1 MTISQGHAALQ
12 VTFNAEHVALN
23 TTPEAANLQLPLPLL
38 AGPNTESIGSPAT
51 KIWWD
56 QDFLLTE
63 SETLLIGA
71 IVIDAQNRL
80 ETPVERAYQALLH
93 LTRGW
98 HLYRIWNYIPN
109 INEIR
114 DGLECY
120 QQFNIGRWTAFESCY
135 GRHLR
140 SYMPAASAVGLGG
153 DKAVVVFKAGRSRPE
168 YLENPSQIPAYHYPA
183 EYGPRPPCFARGVVA
198 TCPEVRRAI
207 LSGTASIEGHR
218 SIGQGDWARQFQ
230 TTQQNIEIMLN
241 RMQVSAAW
249 VPDLWPTHGIHS
261 AHFKCYLRHP
271 EALPLVRKA
280 VRDSCGQDHHFSYVL
295 ADICRSDL
303 DLEIEGRILTELQ
316 PECHE
321 F

>member
-12 VTFNAEHVALN
+12 VTFNAEHVELN
-23 TTPEAANLQLPLPLL
+23 ATPEVANLQLPLPLL
-38 AGPNTESIGSPAT
+38 AGPNTESIGSAAT

-71 IVIDAQNRL
+71 IVIDQHF
-80 ETPVERAYQALLH
+80 T
-93 LTRGW
+93 
-98 HLYRIWNYIPN
+98 
-109 INEIR
+109 
-114 DGLECY
+114 
-120 QQFNIGRWTAFESCY
+120 IGRWTAFESCY

-249 VPDLWPTHGIHS
+249 IPDLWPTHGIHS

-316 PECHE
+316 PDCHE